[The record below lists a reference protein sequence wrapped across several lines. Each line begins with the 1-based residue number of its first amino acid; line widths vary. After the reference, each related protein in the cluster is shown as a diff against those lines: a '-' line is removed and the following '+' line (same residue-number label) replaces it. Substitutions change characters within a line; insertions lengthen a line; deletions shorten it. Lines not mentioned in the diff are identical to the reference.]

1 MKEGIVFME
10 RRKIGSKTTVAT
22 GFADYSYM
30 LNGIAGIGKTTTAV
44 EIGQKLYG
52 EDGVLLLT
60 VGEEPKP
67 EHMGNVLNE
76 VAKDWKDFSEIIK
89 LLVKYKKEDYPE
101 LRMVA
106 MDTTNEIFRI
116 AEDYMVSEYNNANPT
131 KKVASIKAAYG
142 GFQAGENLVVDLVIR
157 TIFPLRNAG
166 ICPFFI
172 GHTKKKNIK
181 DPQTDIEYEVT
192 TSDLDSKYYN
202 AIKDRV
208 AIVGC
213 AYVEREMNDIQTVKD
228 AFTKKDKKVGRIQSE
243 KRVLAFRD
251 EEHAIDNKSHLKF
264 IDAKV
269 DFTTDSFI
277 KAIEDAIQKQVDFYA
292 KPVSDTKEVT
302 PVSKKEV
309 APIEETIEDIL
320 IEDDVKEELVVD
332 KAKNEELKNKIAA
345 IMKDLAKAGDKT
357 KFSGIKKIFAD
368 YNAEKLDTDKPTEM
382 FVKVLEYLQ

>member
-1 MKEGIVFME
+1 MAE
-10 RRKIGSKTTVAT
+10 RRKIGSKTTVALD
-22 GFADYSYM
+22 FADYSYM

-60 VGEEPKP
+60 IGEEPKP

-76 VAKDWKDFSEIIK
+76 VAKDWEDFVAIIK
-89 LLVKYKKEDYPE
+89 LLIKYKKEDYPD

-106 MDTTNEIFRI
+106 MDTTNEIFRL
-116 AEDYMVSEYNNANPT
+116 AEEFIVSKYNNENPT

-142 GFQAGENLVVDLVIR
+142 GFQAGENMVVDTVIR
-157 TIFPLRNAG
+157 AVFPLRNVG

-172 GHTKKKNIK
+172 GHTKKKNLK

-213 AYVEREMNDIQTVKD
+213 AYIEREMNEVQTVKD
-228 AFTKKDKKVGRIQSE
+228 AFTKKDKKVGRILSE

-269 DFTTDSFI
+269 DFTTDAFI
-277 KAIEDAIQKQVDFYA
+277 KGIQDAIQKQVEYYK
-292 KPVSDTKEVT
+292 KPLDKT
-302 PVSKKEV
+302 PAPKKEV
-309 APIEETIEDIL
+309 EAA
-320 IEDDVKEELVVD
+320 KEEIVETTTDDLLGSEPETPIKDMTVD
-332 KAKNEELKNKIAA
+332 STKNKELL
-345 IMKDLAKAGDKT
+345 KDITVILQELGAKKDQSKMPGV
-357 KFSGIKKIFAD
+357 KKLFAE
-368 YNAEKLDTDKPTEM
+368 YGAKKLDLTAPTEM
-382 FVKVLEYLQ
+382 FIKVLEYIQ

>member
-1 MKEGIVFME
+1 MAE
-10 RRKIGSKTTVAT
+10 RRKIGSKTTVALD
-22 GFADYSYM
+22 FADYSYM

-60 VGEEPKP
+60 IGEEPRP

-76 VAKDWKDFSEIIK
+76 VAKDWNDLTEIIK
-89 LLVKYKKEDYPE
+89 LLIKYKKEDYPE

-106 MDTTNEIFRI
+106 MDTTNEIFRL
-116 AEDYMVSEYNNANPT
+116 AEDYIVSKYNNENPT

-142 GFQAGENLVVDLVIR
+142 GFQAGENMVVDLVIR

-166 ICPFFI
+166 VCPFFI

-213 AYVEREMNDIQTVKD
+213 AYIEREMNEVQTVKD
-228 AFTKKDKKVGRIQSE
+228 AFTKKDKKVGRILSE

-269 DFTTDSFI
+269 DFTTDAFI
-277 KAIEDAIQKQVDFYA
+277 KGIQDAIQKQVEYYK
-292 KPVSDTKEVT
+292 KPLDKVDS
-302 PVSKKEV
+302 PKKE
-309 APIEETIEDIL
+309 AKAA
-320 IEDDVKEELVVD
+320 KEEVVEID
-332 KAKNEELKNKIAA
+332 NLLDSEPETPT
-345 IMKDLAKAGDKT
+345 KDMT
-357 KFSGIKKIFAD
+357 VNSVENKKILKDITSILKELGAKKDQSKMPGVMEIFKE
-368 YNAEKLDTDKPTEM
+368 YGQKKLELTAPTEM
-382 FVKVLEYLQ
+382 FKKVLEYIQ

>member
-1 MKEGIVFME
+1 MVIE
-10 RRKIGSKTTVAT
+10 RRKIGSKTSVALD
-22 GFADYSYM
+22 FADYSYM
-30 LNGIAGIGKTTTAV
+30 LNGTAGIGKTTTAV

-60 VGEEPKP
+60 IGEEPKP

-76 VAKDWKDFSEIIK
+76 VAKDWEDLSAILK
-89 LLVKYKKEDYPE
+89 LLIKYKKEDYPD

-106 MDTTNEIFRI
+106 MDTTNEIFRL
-116 AEDYMVSEYNNANPT
+116 AEDFIVSKYNNENPT

-142 GFQAGENLVVDLVIR
+142 GFQAGENMVVDLVIR
-157 TIFPLRNAG
+157 TIFPLRNVG

-181 DPQTDIEYEVT
+181 DPQLDIEYEVT

-213 AYVEREMNDIQTVKD
+213 AYIEREMNDVQTVKD

-243 KRVLAFRD
+243 KRILAFRD

-264 IDAKV
+264 IEAKV
-269 DFTTDSFI
+269 DFTTDDFI
-277 KAIEDAIQKQVDFYA
+277 KGIQDAIQKQVDFYK
-292 KPVSDTKEVT
+292 KPLDKVETPKKETIIEPPKEVIET
-302 PVSKKEV
+302 TIQSNSDVPTKDMTVDSAKNKELLKDITVILKALGAKKDQSKMPGVKDIFTEYGVSKL
-309 APIEETIEDIL
+309 D
-320 IEDDVKEELVVD
+320 
-332 KAKNEELKNKIAA
+332 IAA
-345 IMKDLAKAGDKT
+345 
-357 KFSGIKKIFAD
+357 
-368 YNAEKLDTDKPTEM
+368 PTEM
-382 FVKVLEYLQ
+382 FVKVLEYIQ

>member
-1 MKEGIVFME
+1 MAIE
-10 RRKIGSKTTVAT
+10 RRKIGSMTQVAT
-22 GFADYSYM
+22 DFADYSYM
-30 LNGIAGIGKTTTAV
+30 LNGTAGIGKTTTAV

-52 EDGVLLLT
+52 GDGVLLLT
-60 VGEEPKP
+60 IGEEPKP

-76 VAKDWKDFSEIIK
+76 VAKDWNDVAEVIK
-89 LLVKYKKEDYPE
+89 LLIKYKKEDYPE

-106 MDTTNEIFRI
+106 MDTTNEIFRL
-116 AEDYMVSEYNNANPT
+116 AEDFVVSKYNNENPT

-142 GFQAGENLVVDLVIR
+142 GFQAGENMVVDLVIR
-157 TIFPLRNAG
+157 TIFPLRNVG

-213 AYVEREMNDIQTVKD
+213 AYIEREMNEVQTVKD

-243 KRVLAFRD
+243 KRVLSFRD

-264 IDAKV
+264 IEAKV

-277 KAIEDAIQKQVDFYA
+277 NGIMTAIEKQVNYYK
-292 KPVSDTKEVT
+292 KPTDKVVS
-302 PVSKKEV
+302 PKKEV
-309 APIEETIEDIL
+309 MVAKESIIETATNDL
-320 IEDDVKEELVVD
+320 IGLESEVFTKDMAVD
-332 KAKNEELKNKIAA
+332 SAKNKELLKEITVILKALGA
-345 IMKDLAKAGDKT
+345 KKDQSKMPGVKD
-357 KFSGIKKIFAD
+357 IFAE
-368 YNAEKLDTDKPTEM
+368 YGVSKLDPAAPTEM
-382 FVKVLEYLQ
+382 FVKVLEYIQ

>member
-1 MKEGIVFME
+1 ME
-10 RRKIGSKTTVAT
+10 RRKIGSKTKVAT
-22 GFADYSYM
+22 DFADYSYM

-76 VAKDWKDFSEIIK
+76 VAKDWKDFAEIMK
-89 LLVKYKKEDYPE
+89 MLVKYKKEDYPD

-116 AEDYMVSEYNNANPT
+116 GEDYLVSEYNNANPT

-213 AYVEREMNDIQTVKD
+213 AYIEREMNDIQTVRD
-228 AFTKKDKKVGRIQSE
+228 AFTKKDKKVGRILSE

-277 KAIEDAIQKQVDFYA
+277 NAINDAIQKQVEFYA
-292 KPVSDTKEVT
+292 KPVDKVKVDDHIVKEIVKIVEET
-302 PVSKKEV
+302 IKD
-309 APIEETIEDIL
+309 ALIEETII
-320 IEDDVKEELVVD
+320 EELEVD
-332 KAKNEELKNKIAA
+332 KAKNEEFKNKIAA
-345 IMKDLAKAGDKT
+345 IMKELAKSGDKSKT
-357 KFSGIKKIFAD
+357 VGIKKIFAD
-368 YNAEKLDTDKPTEM
+368 YGSEKLDTDKPTEM
-382 FVKVLEYLQ
+382 FIKVLEYLQ

>member
-1 MKEGIVFME
+1 ME
-10 RRKIGSKTTVAT
+10 RRKIGSKTSVALD
-22 GFADYSYM
+22 FADYSYM
-30 LNGIAGIGKTTTAV
+30 LNGTAGIGKTTTAV

-60 VGEEPKP
+60 IGEEPKP

-76 VAKDWKDFSEIIK
+76 VAKDWEDFAAILK
-89 LLVKYKKEDYPE
+89 LLIKYKKEDYPE

-106 MDTTNEIFRI
+106 MDTTNEIFRL
-116 AEDYMVSEYNNANPT
+116 AEDYIVSKYNNENPT

-142 GFQAGENLVVDLVIR
+142 GFQAGENMVVDLVIR

-166 ICPFFI
+166 VCPFFI

-213 AYVEREMNDIQTVKD
+213 AYIEREMNEVQTVKD
-228 AFTKKDKKVGRIQSE
+228 AFTKKDKKVGRILSE

-269 DFTTDSFI
+269 DFTTDAFI
-277 KAIEDAIQKQVDFYA
+277 KGIQDAIQKQVEYYK
-292 KPVSDTKEVT
+292 KPLDKVDS
-302 PVSKKEV
+302 PKKE
-309 APIEETIEDIL
+309 AKAA
-320 IEDDVKEELVVD
+320 KEEVVEID
-332 KAKNEELKNKIAA
+332 NLLDSEPETPT
-345 IMKDLAKAGDKT
+345 KDMT
-357 KFSGIKKIFAD
+357 VNSVENKKILKDITSILKELGAKKDQSKMPGVMEIFKE
-368 YNAEKLDTDKPTEM
+368 YGQKKLELTAPTEM
-382 FVKVLEYLQ
+382 FKKVLEYIQ

>member
-1 MKEGIVFME
+1 ME
-10 RRKIGSKTTVAT
+10 RRKIGSKTSVALD
-22 GFADYSYM
+22 FADYSYM

-52 EDGVLLLT
+52 EEGVLLLT

-76 VAKDWKDFSEIIK
+76 VAKDWEDLSAILK
-89 LLVKYKKEDYPE
+89 LLIKYKKEDYPE

-106 MDTTNEIFRI
+106 MDTTNEIFRL
-116 AEDYMVSEYNNANPT
+116 AEDFIVSKYNNENPT

-142 GFQAGENLVVDLVIR
+142 GFQAGENMVVDLVIR

-213 AYVEREMNDIQTVKD
+213 AYIEREMNEIQTVKD
-228 AFTKKDKKVGRIQSE
+228 AFTKKDKKVGRILSE

-269 DFTTDSFI
+269 AFTTDAFI
-277 KAIEDAIQKQVDFYA
+277 NGIQDAIKKQVEYYK
-292 KPVSDTKEVT
+292 KPISKIDT
-302 PVSKKEV
+302 PKKEV
-309 APIEETIEDIL
+309 IAPKEIVEDTTKAEDIL
-320 IEDDVKEELVVD
+320 SESKIPTKDMTVD
-332 KAKNEELKNKIAA
+332 AAKNEELLKNITGILQELGAK
-345 IMKDLAKAGDKT
+345 KDQSKMPGV
-357 KFSGIKKIFAD
+357 KKIFVE
-368 YNAEKLDTDKPTEM
+368 YGEKKLDLTAPTEM
-382 FVKVLEYLQ
+382 FVKVLEYIQ